1 MANRIFT
8 LSDYRKLKKDIT
20 IANQRIQRIQAR
32 YGEGSWSI
40 NELYNNLP
48 KDAVSILTGG
58 IKVNK
63 NMSDIQLRS
72 IAKATDNFLHQYK
85 TSSLVGIKK
94 AIRDTKSSLQATFSE
109 MGVDG
114 KITNVSN
121 EDIEKLYKL
130 VEDKTLRDTT
140 EKIGASN
147 LWASMVE
154 AKERNLSGNAFKD
167 LLSDKTK
174 ANIKDSNVQQF
185 LDDIYSKY
193 IGS

>member
-8 LSDYRKLKKDIT
+8 LGDYRKLKKDIT

-32 YGEGSWSI
+32 YGEGSWAIS
-40 NELYNNLP
+40 ELYNNLP

-58 IKVNK
+58 IKINK
-63 NMSDIQLRS
+63 TMPEIKLKAV
-72 IAKATDNFLHQYK
+72 AKATDNFLHQYK

-94 AIRDTKSSLQATFSE
+94 AIRDTKSSLQATFSD

-114 KITNVSN
+114 KITEVSN

-154 AKERNLSGNAFKD
+154 AKDRKLTTNAFKD

-174 ANIKDSNVQQF
+174 ANIKDSSVQQF